1 MKGEKRVGGKER
13 GEKKRWKTEK
23 RIRGGKEEEKKEG
36 GLRRK
41 LRGGQI
47 RKREQEILE
56 MKQGCQERKMDVGTE
71 RKDGEMAGEGRKGK
85 CIEESWRGEEGLN
98 CEV

>member
-1 MKGEKRVGGKER
+1 MKEEKRVGGKER

-23 RIRGGKEEEKKEG
+23 RIRGGKEEEEKEEE
-36 GLRRK
+36 LRRK
-41 LRGGQI
+41 LRGGRI
-47 RKREQEILE
+47 KKRGQEILE